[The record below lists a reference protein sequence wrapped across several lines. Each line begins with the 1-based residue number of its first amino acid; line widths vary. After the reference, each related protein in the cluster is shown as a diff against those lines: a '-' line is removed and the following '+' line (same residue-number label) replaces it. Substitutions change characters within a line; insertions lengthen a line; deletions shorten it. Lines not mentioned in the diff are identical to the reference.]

1 MSMSMMKKASGF
13 SLIELMVVI
22 AIVALLAAIAVP
34 SYKSYVSR
42 SKVAEINSMI
52 SNQLGLWAEKNDLGV
67 TSLTALGTLGSYI
80 HDVSYGFDSGTAATY
95 GVTVHLNFTTG
106 IDTALDVADPGL
118 KLKFTPTV
126 GTNAVTWTCALTPN
140 SANARALIG
149 GLCNP

>member
-1 MSMSMMKKASGF
+1 MNMSMTKKASGF

-67 TSLTALGTLGSYI
+67 TTLASAGTIGSHIASVDYE
-80 HDVSYGFDSGTAATY
+80 FDSGEATY
-95 GVTVHLNFTTG
+95 GVTVTLAATST
-106 IDTALDVADPGL
+106 IDAALDGL
-118 KLKFTPTV
+118 VMYFEPTV
-126 GTNAVTWTCALTPN
+126 GTNTVSWTCTLTPSN
-140 SANARALIG
+140 ANTKGLIG

>member
-1 MSMSMMKKASGF
+1 MNMSMTKKASGF

-52 SNQLGLWAEKNDLGV
+52 SNQLGLWAEKNDLGI
-67 TSLTALGTLGSYI
+67 TTLASAGTIGSHIASVAYE
-80 HDVSYGFDSGTAATY
+80 FDSAEDAY
-95 GVTVHLNFTTG
+95 GVLVTLNATST
-106 IDTALDVADPGL
+106 IDAVLDGVTLQFA
-118 KLKFTPTV
+118 PTV
-126 GTNAVTWTCALTPN
+126 GTNTVSWTCATDPN
-140 SANARALIG
+140 TAAVKSLIG